1 MSDDFY
7 SERTVYHSTTP
18 SSYTSNYLSLIVIN
32 RNF

>member
-7 SERTVYHSTTP
+7 SETVYHSTTP